1 LTTKTIASL
10 AEKVVDRTWP
20 VGSIICEADV
30 SIEAAMYL
38 VRTGNVTIKMK
49 DSGETKLVGPD
60 GYFGDEQLLIDTTA
74 DEASTEDAPARVM
87 PSYTVT
93 ASGTEDV
100 TCGVLTLEA
109 CRKIMDTHSLGK
121 KSEVKDSLVARGI
134 PLSSLKR
141 HTVLGSGTFGIVFLV
156 SRVNEA
162 GKSVAYALKVQSKY
176 ELCKNGQAHAVVYE
190 KKIMARLRHPFLIGL
205 VQTYQDSDFVY
216 LLLQLVQ
223 GGELYSYIHTLTRN
237 TLPESDA
244 RFYTACVAE
253 GLG

>member
-30 SIEAAMYL
+30 STEAALYL

-60 GYFGDEQLLIDTTA
+60 GYFGDEQLLIDASA
-74 DEASTEDAPARVM
+74 DEASTEDAPARVK
-87 PSYTVT
+87 PLYTVT
-93 ASGTEDV
+93 VSGTEDV

-109 CRKIMDTHSLGK
+109 CRKIMDTHNLGK
-121 KSEVKDSLVARGI
+121 KSEIKDSLVARGI
-134 PLSSLKR
+134 PLASLKR

-244 RFYTACVAE
+244 RFYAACVAE